1 MNNLVVRALTG
12 IVFVA
17 LLVGCTL
24 WSPISFTVLF
34 AVVTGLTVWEFSTN
48 VNLHAGASVN
58 RLINTVAAIYLF
70 LAFAGY
76 CADYVPSRA
85 FVPYIISI
93 IYLLISEL
101 YLQKPDPLKNWAY
114 AFASQIYVALA
125 FSMLCVLAF
134 QYDPMNN
141 TTHFEPLFPLSVF
154 IFLWTSDTG
163 AYLCGSMLH
172 KRFPAKLFERI
183 SPNKSWVGS
192 IGGGV
197 LCVVVALV
205 LAHVFPEKLDL
216 VHWVGLGLTVCVFG
230 TWGDLV
236 ESLFKRQLGVKD
248 SGHILPGHGGM
259 LDRFDSSLLAIPA
272 AVLYLYSVGAFSWM
286 GR

>member
-192 IGGGV
+192 IGGDV

-205 LAHVFPEKLDL
+205 LAHFFPEKLDL

>member
-114 AFASQIYVALA
+114 AFASQIYVTLA

-205 LAHVFPEKLDL
+205 LAHFFPEKLDL